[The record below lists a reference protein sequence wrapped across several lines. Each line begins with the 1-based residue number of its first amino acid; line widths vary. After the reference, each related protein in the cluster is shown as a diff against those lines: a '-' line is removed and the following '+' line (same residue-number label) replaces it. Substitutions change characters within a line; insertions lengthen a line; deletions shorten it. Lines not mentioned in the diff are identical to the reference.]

1 MDSTSIKIAFK
12 GWHCSQVSLKTSEV
26 CQRSNGP
33 VGHDQSV
40 FSHKSWSNPNHNL
53 QHQPVCLHYHV
64 SLLGKLHLYPLFLLA
79 SPSMNKLKQFY
90 VVLKKYHP
98 AFDGSFYV
106 TGLCCPQYTTMHSH
120 YLSYTFILVSLCL
133 YCYVSNDF
141 FPCLISAKNILLI
154 HVPVVI
160 FRLWKISFI

>member
-1 MDSTSIKIAFK
+1 MSLSVLYYLKCVYTIMFLLLLSSISTCF
-12 GWHCSQVSLKTSEV
+12 
-26 CQRSNGP
+26 
-33 VGHDQSV
+33 
-40 FSHKSWSNPNHNL
+40 
-53 QHQPVCLHYHV
+53 
-64 SLLGKLHLYPLFLLA
+64 FLLA

-98 AFDGSFYV
+98 AFYSSFYV